1 MQDIEKM
8 GRENREERK
17 EEQERE
23 RVSLQLQVLLLL
35 ASPQRF
41 LFETRGHA
49 NGSQP
54 DLNFRFQLH

>member
-1 MQDIEKM
+1 M

-17 EEQERE
+17 EEQERD
-23 RVSLQLQVLLLL
+23 RVSLQLQVPLLL

-49 NGSQP
+49 NGGPP